1 MKGELKRGGGNCNG
15 TGVTELIRN
24 RVVLDQS
31 DKVECEEFARA
42 IRLIMRQCDK

>member
-1 MKGELKRGGGNCNG
+1 MEHELQNQLETALLFHAVC
-15 TGVTELIRN
+15 I
-24 RVVLDQS
+24 LDQS